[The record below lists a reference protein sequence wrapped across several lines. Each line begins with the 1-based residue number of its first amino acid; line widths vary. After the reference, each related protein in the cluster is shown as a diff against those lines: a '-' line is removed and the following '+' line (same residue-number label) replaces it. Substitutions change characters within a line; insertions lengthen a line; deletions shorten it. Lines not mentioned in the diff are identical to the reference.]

1 MVLEVRFMSRYRGS
15 RLRKVRSLG
24 VSLPGLTRKE
34 PKRRTSSPGEQG
46 VMRRRRRISTFR
58 MQLQEKQKIRYN
70 YGLSEK
76 KLRAYYKQACRM
88 AGETG
93 KNLLQLIERRLDN
106 IVARGGFAPT
116 IPGAR
121 QLVNHGHVTV
131 NGRKVDIP
139 SFKVKVGDVVSLKEK
154 SRDNKSIIDHI
165 TQGSGIGVPSYLESD
180 PKARKI
186 TMKTLPAREDVPI
199 EVEERM
205 VVEFYSK

>member
-1 MVLEVRFMSRYRGS
+1 MSRFRGP
-15 RLRKVRSLG
+15 RLRKVRALG
-24 VSLPGLTRKE
+24 IQLPGLTRKE
-34 PKRRTSSPGEQG
+34 PSRRTSAPGEQG

-58 MQLQEKQKIRYN
+58 MQLQEKQKIRFN

-76 KLRAYYKQACRM
+76 QLRAYYRKASRSP
-88 AGETG
+88 GETG
-93 KNLLQLIERRLDN
+93 KLLLQLIERRLDN

-116 IPGAR
+116 IPAAR

-131 NGRKVDIP
+131 NGRKVDIA
-139 SFKVKVGDVVSLKEK
+139 SYQIRVGDTVSLREK
-154 SRDNKSIIDHI
+154 SRDLKIVVDHI
-165 TQGSGIGVPSYLESD
+165 TQGSGIGIPSYLESD

-186 TMKTLPAREDVPI
+186 TIKTLPAREDVPV